1 MRKYLFSGIFG
12 IAAVLGLSVVMPSLA
27 QQKEEVPPPLTKE
40 EMKKHRRS
48 TLTDVLDAMEP

>member
-40 EMKKHRRS
+40 EMKKS
-48 TLTDVLDAMEP
+48 IGDLL